1 MTNKL
6 MHNGSNNPNYNAS
19 SINVILIRNLMNN
32 YINYMNKLL
41 IKLKKQICVMFVL
54 VKII

>member
-6 MHNGSNNPNYNAS
+6 MYNGSNNPNYNAS